1 LEEWPNLGLRLC
13 NNYQFIKG
21 ARKMIFE
28 RFTERGRKVIV
39 YAREEAERRNNDYL
53 GTEHMLLAL
62 LRDEDNIPSIILKK
76 MGLNIN
82 DIRNE
87 VNRNLSQGGN
97 LLTFGQIP
105 FTPKAKKVLELAIEE
120 AGLLGHNHVSSEHI
134 LLGLLREDEGV
145 GGKILRSFGAHL
157 LGARQ
162 LVINLSIKP
171 HHNAPTQKERRK
183 TNTPAL
189 DEFGRDL
196 TLLAIE
202 GKLDPVIGRD
212 DEIERILQVLGRRIK
227 NNPAI
232 VGEPGVGK
240 TAIVEGLAQRIVLG
254 EVPDNLLGKRIV
266 SLDLGLMIAGTK
278 YRGQFEERLKSVVKE
293 IVNSENNII
302 LFIDEIHTII
312 GAGAAEGSVDASNM
326 LKPSLARGEI
336 QCIGATT
343 PAEYRKYLERDGA
356 LERRFQPIFI
366 QPPSLEVTS
375 NILHGIKSK
384 YESFHGVQ
392 ITDAA
397 IEAAV
402 QLSDRYITDRHLPD
416 KAIDVLDETGSRIKL
431 RRSTIPQAIKDM
443 ESNLIRLAK
452 EKGLYMRL
460 HEADRVRAIKAQ
472 EERLKKQYDN
482 QYKKWKDMYQNE
494 IPVVT
499 EEDVAY
505 TVSKITGIPLFK
517 LEESETE
524 KLLNMEQTLHQRIVG
539 QEEGIKA
546 LCKAI
551 RRSRIGLKTKNRPI
565 GSFFFLGP
573 TGVGK
578 TELAKALAE
587 YMFNDENALIK
598 LDMSEYMERFT
609 VSRLTGAPPGYVGYE
624 EGGQL
629 TEKVR
634 KRPYSVVLF
643 DEIEKAHPDVFNIL
657 LQILDEGVLTDS
669 LGRRVDF
676 KNTIIIM
683 TSNLGARIIE
693 KSTPLGFT
701 QSTFQADYE
710 KMKESVLSELRRNF
724 NPEFLNRVDET
735 IVFHALEREH
745 LLSILDF
752 LLVETNNKLSGMGI
766 TLEVDLDVKEWLLN
780 KYYQPSYGARPMR
793 RAIRKEIEDQLSEVL
808 LQGRF
813 KDCGVIRVMLQEDKI
828 VFQEVEVPVYAGVN

>member
-1 LEEWPNLGLRLC
+1 
-13 NNYQFIKG
+13 
-21 ARKMIFE
+21 MIFE

-87 VNRNLSQGGN
+87 VNRSLSQGGN

-134 LLGLLREDEGV
+134 LLGMLREDEGV

-766 TLEVDLDVKEWLLN
+766 TLEVDLEVKEWLLN

>member
-1 LEEWPNLGLRLC
+1 
-13 NNYQFIKG
+13 
-21 ARKMIFE
+21 MIFE

-87 VNRNLSQGGN
+87 VNRSLSQGGN

-766 TLEVDLDVKEWLLN
+766 TLEVDLEVKEWLLN